1 MSCSTVLPALTSVVS
16 RVRRSVT
23 LLRRAAFAICAAT
36 CWNCSF
42 LATKSV
48 SQFSSTRTPACV
60 PSSSAVT
67 SPLPAVRVARLVT
80 SLAPLRRRIS
90 TAASRSPLASVSAFL
105 QSIIPAPVCS
115 RSRFTSAA
123 EIFAMLWFLVRLWSR
138 LVVGWSARRRS
149 LVVADA
155 GYGVDFGVGYGI
167 GLGLGDLLGDR
178 PGHAYHVG
186 VRRRRG
192 GGLFRGARGRVRSFR
207 GIGGLRHGGGGLRS
221 GLRGVRGRV
230 RGFRGIGGLRHG
242 GGG

>member
-1 MSCSTVLPALTSVVS
+1 MSCSTVLPPLTSVVS

-90 TAASRSPLASVSAFL
+90 TAASRSPLASVRAFL

-149 LVVADA
+149 LVA
-155 GYGVDFGVGYGI
+155 GVGYGI
-167 GLGLGDLLGDR
+167 VLGLGDLLGDR

-192 GGLFRGARGRVRSFR
+192 WLFRLARGRVR
-207 GIGGLRHGGGGLRS
+207 GVGGVHG
-221 GLRGVRGRV
+221 V
-230 RGFRGIGGLRHG
+230 
-242 GGG
+242 